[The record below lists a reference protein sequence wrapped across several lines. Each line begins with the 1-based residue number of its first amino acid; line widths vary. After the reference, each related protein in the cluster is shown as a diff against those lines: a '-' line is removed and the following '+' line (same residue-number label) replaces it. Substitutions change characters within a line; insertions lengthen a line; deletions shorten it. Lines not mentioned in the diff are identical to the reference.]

1 MSGSEVIKDGK
12 DRFGKVVTHL
22 KDQLRRIRTGRAS
35 SALVDNLRVDYYGTP
50 TPISQLAAV
59 SIPEPRQIVIKPFDV
74 SIIKELMKTVAQADL
89 GSSPQDDGKLIRLV
103 LPPLSGDQREKYAA
117 KVKDMCEETRVALRN
132 GRRDLN
138 KQADALKK
146 DGELTEDGNHDL
158 HDQIQALLKDFE
170 GQVEEIQ
177 KNKVSQI
184 KEV

>member
-1 MSGSEVIKDGK
+1 MSESEVITEGK
-12 DRFGKVVTHL
+12 ERFAKILTHL

-50 TPISQLAAV
+50 TPISQLAAI

-74 SIIKELMKTVAQADL
+74 GILKEMVKTVAQADL

-103 LPPLSGDQREKYAA
+103 LPPLSGDQRDKYAA
-117 KVKDMCEETRVALRN
+117 KVKDMCEESRVSLRN

-146 DGELTEDGNHDL
+146 DGDLTEDENRKL
-158 HDQIQALLKDFE
+158 HDDVQTLLKDFE
-170 GQVEEIQ
+170 GQVETIQ
-177 KNKVSQI
+177 SAKVAQI